1 MADDRQKK
9 RGKQP
14 PEPEPEGGPDARRE
28 EFIQERLTPLRP
40 RSPEPPEAEGIAP
53 APADEEERAEI
64 SPDFR
69 ASRVADYRARQKKQ
83 LQKNKKEKKQ
93 EQGRRRGSSAD
104 PDQSETAEEDNL
116 GEGPPLPP
124 APPPANNWIPIG
136 PSVLRQGQGGTL
148 PPVSGRVL
156 GFAIAPGG
164 DRVYAATSNGGVWR
178 SDNAGV
184 SWRSLMDAWDLN
196 PTTRA
201 SDSLSCGAI
210 AIDPSNPDRVFV
222 GSGDGDEAMF
232 LGVGP
237 VVSFDG
243 GTNWATEP
251 VAPGSPQL
259 AGSAFFALAVDP
271 GNTNRVVG
279 ATVRGLYRRESD
291 GAGGFRW
298 ARKATPAGVIGTV
311 VVARTGGVTT
321 FFAAPLNGPVFRSA
335 NGNTWNVV
343 GTGFPAVNVSRV
355 GLAVQPTNPNVL
367 YALVAASD
375 WSLLGVYRLDN
386 STGAWRQI
394 TGAPTDLFGTAV
406 IGFQG
411 GYDLAI
417 AVDPTNANLIYLGG
431 STRISNGAW
440 SGSSFRCTIASSGS
454 GAGLTYNM
462 TPTYIGNSH
471 HADAH
476 ALAFAPGDSNKLWLG
491 CDGGAFYS
499 TNPTGAGDVF
509 VPRNTGLQTL
519 EMNHLGQHPTEDAVV
534 FCGTQDNGGTRF
546 TGEEAW
552 YHSVW
557 GDSGFLVVNW
567 NDPYRVLATYVG
579 ARINRTTDGGSRY
592 NYAPVNVSLPA
603 ADSARFYAPLV
614 GTPPSGT
621 PAQAERVAFG
631 SQRPWI
637 SDTFGGGWQSI
648 PANGA
653 TDDLGSQ
660 IRSLV
665 FASHTKLYAGT
676 TGGGVYR
683 FDQGAGG
690 AWTRTRLDT
699 LGGTNVL
706 GVVGMITDIAVD
718 PFDATRNSI
727 YVCFGGAGDWRHV
740 WRFDGSQWQQ
750 RSGPAA
756 GNIAS
761 LLDVQHNALVCDPA
775 NAGTVF
781 VGADIGIWRS
791 TDSGQNWAP
800 FSSGLPDAPVLDLLL
815 HNPRRLLR
823 ASTYGRS
830 VYEYDLATASAAGVQ
845 LYVRDTQLD
854 QGRFTTVNGLPDPT
868 DQGEFVRHWAGP
880 DIKLD
885 TPDASGNYQFPT
897 TPGTTIDFEEF
908 VNDLTDDFRN
918 VATHATATVTT
929 RVYVQV
935 HNRGVTPANN
945 VRVMLLLANASAG
958 LPNLPAGFAMNV
970 QTGTPISTATWRTV
984 GFARLDDVR
993 VGFPQI
999 AAFDLPSSLL
1009 PPPASLAGN
1018 DHHCVLALV
1027 HHASDPFTSAQIVTD
1042 DLSRSERKAA
1052 HKNLKVVQF
1061 TGALPPKGEPPAV
1074 LPVQINGIGRR
1085 LASTTLIIVFK
1096 GYRGRVRLWLPKLP
1110 TRGGLLRGVE
1120 GAKRVEPGNALTWAK
1135 QHIEDIF
1142 RNQESGQPYDR
1153 EWSRRR
1159 VEDVEA
1165 VLDSGLMLVG
1175 DGRRGRITI
1184 KNLALKPGTQGTMFL
1199 LFDRPRET
1207 KPGTWFPV
1215 EVIQLDSKTNRV
1227 LGGLSARVE
1236 VVPPPRAQPV
1246 VTRARAT
1253 PLVLDIPELITSA

>member
-1 MADDRQKK
+1 MTDDRQKK
-9 RGKQP
+9 RRKP
-14 PEPEPEGGPDARRE
+14 KPAPEPEPEGGPDARRQ
-28 EFIQERLTPLRP
+28 EFISERLTPLRP
-40 RSPEPPEAEGIAP
+40 RGPEP
-53 APADEEERAEI
+53 EEESLGGTRAAEEEEKAEL
-64 SPDFR
+64 PADFR
-69 ASRVADYRARQKKQ
+69 ASRVAEYRARQRKQ
-83 LQKNKKEKKQ
+83 LKE
-93 EQGRRRGSSAD
+93 EEAGRPRGRSTEPEA
-104 PDQSETAEEDNL
+104 SETAEEDAES
-116 GEGPPLPP
+116 GDEEPPQPP

-136 PSVLRQGQGGTL
+136 PSVVRQGQGGTL
-148 PPVSGRVL
+148 PAVSGRVL
-156 GFAIAPGG
+156 GLAVASGG
-164 DRVYAATSNGGVWR
+164 NRVYAATSNGGVWR
-178 SDNAGV
+178 SDDAGV

-196 PTTRA
+196 PTTRS

-210 AIDPSNPDRVFV
+210 AIDPGNADRIFV
-222 GSGDGDEAMF
+222 GTGDGVEGIF

-243 GTNWATEP
+243 GANWATEP
-251 VAPGSPQL
+251 VAAGSPQL
-259 AGSAFFALAVDP
+259 AGSAFYALAVDP
-271 GNTNRVVG
+271 GNADRVVG
-279 ATVRGLYRRESD
+279 ATMQGLYRREPD

-321 FFAAPLNGPVFRSA
+321 FFAAPFNGPVFSSA
-335 NGNTWNVV
+335 DGSTWTVV
-343 GTGFPAVNVSRV
+343 GTGFPGANVGRV
-355 GLAVQPTNPNVL
+355 GLAVQASNPNVL
-367 YALVAASD
+367 YALVAASNG
-375 WSLLGVYRLDN
+375 SLLGVYRLDGGA
-386 STGAWRQI
+386 GAWRQI
-394 TGAPTDLFGTAV
+394 AGAPADLFGAAA

-411 GYDLAI
+411 SYDLAI
-417 AVDPTNANLIYLGG
+417 AVDPTNANLVYLGG
-431 STRISNGAW
+431 STRQSSGEW
-440 SGSSFRCTIASSGS
+440 SGSSFRCTVTSTGS
-454 GAGLTYNM
+454 GAGLTYSM
-462 TPTYIGNSH
+462 TPTYVGNSH
-471 HADAH
+471 HADVH

-509 VPRNTGLQTL
+509 VARNTGLQTL

-534 FCGTQDNGGTRF
+534 FGGTQDNGGVRF

-579 ARINRTTDGGSRY
+579 ARMSRTTDGGTRY
-592 NYAPVNVSLPA
+592 NYAPANVTLPA
-603 ADSARFYAPLV
+603 GDAALFYAPLV

-631 SQRPWI
+631 SRRPWI

-648 PANGA
+648 PANNA
-653 TDDLGSQ
+653 TDDLGSS

-676 TGGGVYR
+676 MGGRVYR

-690 AWTRTRLDT
+690 AWTRTQLDT

-706 GVVGMITDIAVD
+706 GLAGVITDIAVD
-718 PFDATRNSI
+718 PSDATRNSI
-727 YVCFGGAGDWRHV
+727 YVCFGGVGDWRHV
-740 WRFDGSQWQQ
+740 WRFDGTQWQQ

-775 NAGTVF
+775 TPGTVF
-781 VGADIGIWRS
+781 VSADIGIWRS
-791 TDSGQNWAP
+791 TNSGQNWAT
-800 FSSGLPDAPVLDLLL
+800 FSPGLPDAAVLDLAL

-823 ASTYGRS
+823 ASTYGRG
-830 VYEYDLATASAAGVQ
+830 VYEYDLAASTPPGIQ

-885 TPDASGNYQFPT
+885 TPDASGNYQFPI
-897 TPGTTIDFEEF
+897 TPGTTIDFEQF

-918 VATHATATVTT
+918 VATHATATITT

-958 LPNLPAGFAMNV
+958 LPNLPSGFATNV

-984 GFARLDDVR
+984 GFATLNDVR
-993 VGFPQI
+993 VGFPEI

-1018 DHHCVLALV
+1018 NHHCVLALV
-1027 HHASDPFTSAQIVTD
+1027 HHASDQFTATQVVTD
-1042 DLSRSERKAA
+1042 TLSQSERKAA
-1052 HKNLKVVQF
+1052 HKNLTVVQF
-1061 TGALPPKGEPPAV
+1061 TGTLPPTGEPPAV
-1074 LPVQINGIGRR
+1074 LPVQINGLGRR
-1085 LASTTLIIVFK
+1085 LASTTLLIAFK

-1110 TRGGLLRGVE
+1110 TQGPLLRNID
-1120 GAKRVEPGNALTWAK
+1120 GAKRAEPGNASAWAK
-1135 QHIEDIF
+1135 QHIEDIL
-1142 RNQESGQPYDR
+1142 RNQAGDQPFDR
-1153 EWSRRR
+1153 EWSKQRID
-1159 VEDVEA
+1159 DVQA

-1175 DGRRGRITI
+1175 DGRTGRVTI
-1184 KNLALKPGTQGTMFL
+1184 KNLALKPGTLGTIFL
-1199 LFDRPRET
+1199 LFDRPRDT
-1207 KPGTWFPV
+1207 RPGTSFPV
-1215 EVIQLDSKTNRV
+1215 EVIQLDTRTNRV

-1236 VVPPPRAQPV
+1236 VVPKARARPGVARPRAKPV
-1246 VTRARAT
+1246 
-1253 PLVLDIPELITSA
+1253 PLDIPELVENA

>member
-1 MADDRQKK
+1 MTDDRRKK
-9 RGKQP
+9 RRKP
-14 PEPEPEGGPDARRE
+14 APEPEPEGGPDARRQ
-28 EFIQERLTPLRP
+28 EFISERLTPLRP
-40 RSPEPPEAEGIAP
+40 RGPEP
-53 APADEEERAEI
+53 EEEREGATRAVEEEEKAEL
-64 SPDFR
+64 PADFR
-69 ASRVADYRARQKKQ
+69 ASRVAEYRARQRKQ
-83 LQKNKKEKKQ
+83 MKEGEQ
-93 EQGRRRGSSAD
+93 EAGRPRGRSTEPEA
-104 PDQSETAEEDNL
+104 SETVEEDADA
-116 GEGPPLPP
+116 GDEEPPQPP
-124 APPPANNWIPIG
+124 APPPANNWVPIG
-136 PSVLRQGQGGTL
+136 PSVVRQGQGGTL
-148 PPVSGRVL
+148 PAVSGRVL
-156 GFAIAPGG
+156 GLAVASGG
-164 DRVYAATSNGGVWR
+164 NRVYAATSNGGVWR
-178 SDNAGV
+178 SDDAGM

-196 PTTRA
+196 PTTQS

-210 AIDPSNPDRVFV
+210 AIDPGNADRIFV
-222 GSGDGDEAMF
+222 GTGDGVEGIF

-243 GTNWATEP
+243 GANWATEP
-251 VAPGSPQL
+251 VAAGSPQL
-259 AGSAFFALAVDP
+259 AGSAFYALAVDP
-271 GNTNRVVG
+271 GNTDRVVG
-279 ATVRGLYRRESD
+279 ATMQGLYRREPD

-321 FFAAPLNGPVFRSA
+321 FFAAPFNGPVFSSA
-335 NGNTWNVV
+335 DGNTWTVV
-343 GTGFPAVNVSRV
+343 GTGFPGANVGRV
-355 GLAVQPTNPNVL
+355 GLAVQANNPNVL

-375 WSLLGVYRLDN
+375 GSLLGVYRLDGAA
-386 STGAWRQI
+386 GAWRQVA
-394 TGAPTDLFGTAV
+394 GAPADLFGAAA

-411 GYDLAI
+411 TYDLAI
-417 AVDPTNANLIYLGG
+417 AVDPTNANLVYLGG
-431 STRISNGAW
+431 STRQSSGEW
-440 SGSSFRCTIASSGS
+440 SGSSFRCTVASTGS
-454 GAGLTYNM
+454 GAGLTYSM
-462 TPTYIGNSH
+462 TPTYVGNSH
-471 HADAH
+471 HADVH

-509 VPRNTGLQTL
+509 VARNTGLQTL
-519 EMNHLGQHPTEDAVV
+519 EMNHLGQHATEDAVV
-534 FCGTQDNGGTRF
+534 FCGTQDNGGVRF

-567 NDPYRVLATYVG
+567 NDPYRVLATYVR
-579 ARINRTTDGGSRY
+579 ARMSRTTDGGTRY
-592 NYAPVNVSLPA
+592 NYAAANVTLPA
-603 ADSARFYAPLV
+603 GDAALFYAPLV

-621 PAQAERVAFG
+621 PAEAERVAFG
-631 SQRPWI
+631 SRRPWI

-648 PANGA
+648 PANNA
-653 TDDLGSQ
+653 TDDLGSR

-676 TGGGVYR
+676 EGGRVYR

-706 GVVGMITDIAVD
+706 GLAGVITDIAVD
-718 PFDATRNSI
+718 PSDATRNSI
-727 YVCFGGAGDWRHV
+727 YVCFGGVGDWRHV
-740 WRFDGSQWQQ
+740 WRFDGTQWQQ

-761 LLDVQHNALVCDPA
+761 LLDVQHSALVCDPA
-775 NAGTVF
+775 NPGTVY
-781 VGADIGIWRS
+781 VSADIGIWRS
-791 TDSGQNWAP
+791 TDSGQNWTT
-800 FSSGLPDAPVLDLLL
+800 FSPGLPDAAVLDLAL

-823 ASTYGRS
+823 ASTYGRG
-830 VYEYDLATASAAGVQ
+830 VYEYDLAASTVPGIQ

-885 TPDASGNYQFPT
+885 TPDASGNYQFPI
-897 TPGTTIDFEEF
+897 TPGTTIDFEQF

-918 VATHATATVTT
+918 VATHATATITT

-935 HNRGVTPANN
+935 HNRGVTPADN

-958 LPNLPAGFAMNV
+958 LPNLPSGFATNV

-984 GFARLDDVR
+984 GFATLNDVR
-993 VGFPQI
+993 VGFPEI

-1027 HHASDPFTSAQIVTD
+1027 HHASDQFTASQVVTD
-1042 DLSRSERKAA
+1042 TLSQTERKAA

-1061 TGALPPKGEPPAV
+1061 TGTLPPAGEPPV
-1074 LPVQINGIGRR
+1074 VMPVQINGLGRR
-1085 LASTTLIIVFK
+1085 LASTTLLIAFK

-1110 TRGGLLRGVE
+1110 TQGSLLRNID
-1120 GAKRVEPGNALTWAK
+1120 GAKRAEPGNARAWAK
-1135 QHIEDIF
+1135 QHIEDIL
-1142 RNQESGQPYDR
+1142 RNQAGDQPYDR
-1153 EWSRRR
+1153 EWSKQRID
-1159 VEDVEA
+1159 DVQA

-1175 DGRRGRITI
+1175 DGRTGRITI
-1184 KNLALKPGTQGTMFL
+1184 KNLALKPGTRGTIFL
-1199 LFDRPRET
+1199 LFDRPRDT
-1207 KPGTWFPV
+1207 RPGTWFPV
-1215 EVIQLDSKTNRV
+1215 EVIQLDTRTNRV

-1236 VVPPPRAQPV
+1236 VVPKARAQPGV
-1246 VTRARAT
+1246 PRPRAKPEA
-1253 PLVLDIPELITSA
+1253 LDIPELVESA

>member
-1 MADDRQKK
+1 MADETPKK
-9 RGKQP
+9 AKQP
-14 PEPEPEGGPDARRE
+14 LPEPEGGPDARRQ
-28 EFIQERLTPLRP
+28 EFIAERMTPLRDRGADP
-40 RSPEPPEAEGIAP
+40 TEDEGIP
-53 APADEEERAEI
+53 APPTDDEPQIEMPA
-64 SPDFR
+64 DFR
-69 ASRVADYRARQKKQ
+69 ASRVADYRARQRKQ
-83 LQKNKKEKKQ
+83 LNEKKKD
-93 EQGRRRGSSAD
+93 ERSRPRGRRGGGEADETTEEAAD
-104 PDQSETAEEDNL
+104 PGSDA
-116 GEGPPLPP
+116 PPQPP

-136 PSVLRQGQGGTL
+136 PSVLRQGQGGTT

-156 GFAIAPGG
+156 GFAVAPGG
-164 DRVYAATSNGGVWR
+164 NRVYVATSNGGVWR

-196 PTTRA
+196 PTTRS

-210 AIDPSNPDRVFV
+210 AIDPTNADRIFV
-222 GSGDGDEAMF
+222 GTGDGVEGLF

-243 GTNWATEP
+243 GVNWATEP
-251 VAPGSPQL
+251 VAAGSPQL
-259 AGSAFFALAVDP
+259 AGSAFYALAVDP
-271 GNTNRVVG
+271 GSTNRVVG
-279 ATVRGLYRRESD
+279 ATMQGLYRREPD

-298 ARKATPAGVIGTV
+298 ARKATPAGSIGSV
-311 VVARTGGVTT
+311 VVARAGGATT
-321 FFAAPLNGPVFRSA
+321 FFAAPFNGPVFSSA
-335 NGNTWNVV
+335 DGNTWNVV
-343 GTGFPAVNVSRV
+343 GTGFPAANVGRV
-355 GLAVQPTNPNVL
+355 GLAVQASNPNVL

-375 WSLLGVYRLDN
+375 GSLLGVYRLDGAA
-386 STGAWRQI
+386 GAWRQVA
-394 TGAPTDLFGTAV
+394 GAPADLFGTAA

-411 GYDLAI
+411 WYDLAI
-417 AVDPTNANLIYLGG
+417 AVDPTNANLVYLGG
-431 STRISNGAW
+431 STRLSGGEW
-440 SGSSFRCTIASSGS
+440 SGSSYRCTVASAGS
-454 GAGLTYNM
+454 GAGLTYSM
-462 TPTYIGNSH
+462 TPTYVGNSH
-471 HADAH
+471 HADVH
-476 ALAFAPGDSNKLWLG
+476 TLAFAPGDSNKLWLG

-499 TNPTGAGDVF
+499 TNPTGAGDIF

-552 YHSVW
+552 YHTVW
-557 GDSGFLVVNW
+557 GDAGFLVVNW
-567 NDPYRVLATYVG
+567 NDPYRILATYV
-579 ARINRTTDGGSRY
+579 RSLISRTTDGGTRY
-592 NYAPVNVSLPA
+592 NYAWVSVTLPA
-603 ADSARFYAPLV
+603 GDAALFYAPLV

-631 SQRPWI
+631 SRRPWI

-653 TDDLGSQ
+653 TDDLGSR

-676 TGGGVYR
+676 EGGRVYR

-699 LGGTNVL
+699 LGGANVL
-706 GVVGMITDIAVD
+706 GLTGVITDIAVD
-718 PFDATRNSI
+718 PADATGNSI
-727 YVCFGGAGDWRHV
+727 YVCFGGVGDWRHV
-740 WRFDGSQWQQ
+740 WRFNGTQWQQ

-756 GNIAS
+756 ANLAS
-761 LLDVQHNALVCDPA
+761 LLDVQHNALACDPA
-775 NAGTVF
+775 NSGTVF
-781 VGADIGIWRS
+781 VAADIGIWRS

-800 FSSGLPDAPVLDLLL
+800 FSSGLPDAAVLDLSL

-830 VYEYDLATASAAGVQ
+830 VFEYDLAAATVPGVQ

-854 QGRFTTVNGLPDPT
+854 QGRFTTVNGLADPT

-885 TPDASGNYQFPT
+885 TPDTGGNYEFPI
-897 TPGTTIDFEEF
+897 TPGTTIDFEQF

-918 VATHATATVTT
+918 VATHATATITT

-958 LPNLPAGFAMNV
+958 LPNLPSGYATNV
-970 QTGTPISTATWRTV
+970 QTGTPISTANWRTV
-984 GFARLDDVR
+984 GFATLHDVR
-993 VGFPQI
+993 VGFPKI
-999 AAFDLPSSLL
+999 AAFDLPSNLL

-1018 DHHCVLALV
+1018 DHHCVLALL
-1027 HHASDPFTSAQIVTD
+1027 HHGSDAFTATQVVTD
-1042 DLSRSERKAA
+1042 TLSLTDRKAA

-1061 TGALPPKGEPPAV
+1061 TGTVPPAAEPPIV
-1074 LPVQINGIGRR
+1074 MPVQINGLGRR
-1085 LASTTLIIVFK
+1085 LTATTLIVAFK
-1096 GYRGRVRLWLPKLP
+1096 GYRGRVRVWLPKLP
-1110 TRGGLLRGVE
+1110 VKGELLRNIE
-1120 GAKRVEPGNALTWAK
+1120 GAKRVEVGNARAWAK
-1135 QHIEDIF
+1135 QHIEDIL
-1142 RNQESGQPYDR
+1142 RNQAGDDPYDR
-1153 EWSRRR
+1153 QWSKQRID
-1159 VEDVEA
+1159 DVEA
-1165 VLDSGLMLVG
+1165 VLDEGLMVVG
-1175 DGRRGRITI
+1175 DARSGRITI
-1184 KNLALKPGTQGTMFL
+1184 ENVSLKPGSRGTIFL

-1215 EVIQLDSKTNRV
+1215 DVIQLNAKTRRV

-1236 VVPPPRAQPV
+1236 VVPKPRRRGAAPGPLPRPV
-1246 VTRARAT
+1246 AV
-1253 PLVLDIPELITSA
+1253 DIPELIGRPT